1 MAWEPR
7 GRSHRYY
14 TRSRR
19 VDGRVQRTYF
29 GRGPEAKLAAALDE
43 HQQQDR
49 QSQWAVQRVESA
61 RLKDLIDVVQA
72 LNVLAETMSLAA
84 LFVAGYR
91 QHDRG
96 QWRRR
101 RCYG

>member
-19 VDGRVQRTYF
+19 VDGKVQPIYF

-43 HQQQDR
+43 HQQRDR
-49 QSQWAVQRVESA
+49 QAQWKVQRCESA
-61 RLKDLIDVVQA
+61 R
-72 LNVLAETMSLAA
+72 
-84 LFVAGYR
+84 
-91 QHDRG
+91 
-96 QWRRR
+96 
-101 RCYG
+101 